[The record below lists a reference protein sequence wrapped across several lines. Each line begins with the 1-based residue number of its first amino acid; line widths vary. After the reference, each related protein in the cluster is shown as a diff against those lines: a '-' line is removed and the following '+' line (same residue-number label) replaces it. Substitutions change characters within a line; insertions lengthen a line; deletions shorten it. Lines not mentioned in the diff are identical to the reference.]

1 MPRYSVPPFLAAL
14 AAALVLG
21 CDHSEPTQ
29 PTDLPGDIPAPD
41 LKSAASSSQFDPGDF
56 TGVVDN
62 RYLPWPPGTR
72 FVYVGE
78 EDGEP
83 ERDVTVVTHQ
93 KKTILGVDVV
103 VVLDR
108 VYQSGELTEQTFDW
122 YAQDKKGNVWY
133 FGEDS
138 RTIEDGEVVS
148 TEGSWEAGKNGAR
161 PGIIMPAHPHVGQ
174 TMQQEFA
181 PGVAEDMARVLH
193 LGLKVTVPYGSFNHC
208 IETEEFTPLEPGVRE
223 VKFYCPGIGLVNERD
238 VQGGTAHLALTRIS
252 R

>member
-1 MPRYSVPPFLAAL
+1 MPRLSNSPLAVAL
-14 AAALVLG
+14 LGALFLG
-21 CDHSEPTQ
+21 CGDNEPTG
-29 PTDLPGDIPAPD
+29 PADLAPAGSGSPFNP
-41 LKSAASSSQFDPGDF
+41 ADF
-56 TGVVDN
+56 AGPVDN
-62 RYLPWPPGTR
+62 RYLPWQPGTR
-72 FVYVGE
+72 FVYAGE

-83 ERDVTVVTHQ
+83 ERDITVVTHQ
-93 KKTILGVDVV
+93 KKTILGVEVV

-108 VYQSGELTEQTFDW
+108 VYQGGSLTEQTFDW

-181 PGVAEDMARVLH
+181 PGIAEDMARVLH
-193 LGLKVTVPYGSFNHC
+193 LGRKVRVPYGSFNHC
-208 IETEEFTPLEPGVRE
+208 IETEEFTPLEPDVKE
-223 VKFYCPGIGLVNERD
+223 VKFYCPGIGLVTERD
-238 VQGGTAHLALTRIS
+238 VQGGSAHLALTRIS

>member
-1 MPRYSVPPFLAAL
+1 MPRHSVPPFLAAL

-21 CDHSEPTQ
+21 CGHNEPTQ
-29 PTDLPGDIPAPD
+29 PTELPADTPAPD
-41 LKSAASSSQFDPGDF
+41 LKSAASSSQFDPSDF
-56 TGVVDN
+56 VGVVDN
-62 RYLPWPPGTR
+62 RYLPWQPGTR

-78 EDGEP
+78 EDSEP
-83 ERDVTVVTHQ
+83 ERDITVVTHQ

-138 RTIEDGEVVS
+138 KEFEDGEVVS
-148 TEGSWEAGKNGAR
+148 TAGSWEAGKNGAR

-174 TMQQEFA
+174 ATQQEFA

-208 IETEEFTPLEPGVRE
+208 IETEEFTPLEPGVSE
-223 VKFYCPGIGLVNERD
+223 VKLYCPGIGFVKGRD

>member
-1 MPRYSVPPFLAAL
+1 MRRQSVPSLVAAL
-14 AAALVLG
+14 AAALILA
-21 CDHSEPTQ
+21 CDRNEPTQ
-29 PTDLPGDIPAPD
+29 PADLPADTPAPD
-41 LKSAASSSQFDPGDF
+41 LQPAASKSQFDPADF
-56 TGVVDN
+56 VDVVDN
-62 RYLPWPPGTR
+62 KYLPWLPGTR

-93 KKTILGVDVV
+93 QKTILGVNVT

-108 VYQSGELTEQTFDW
+108 VYQSGSLTEQTFDW

-138 RTIEDGEVVS
+138 REIEDGEVVS
-148 TEGSWEAGKNGAR
+148 TEGSWEAGKNGAK
-161 PGIIMPAHPHVGQ
+161 PGIIMSAHPHVGQ
-174 TMQQEFA
+174 SMQQEFA

-193 LGLKVTVPYGSFNHC
+193 LGLKVSVPYGSFNHC

-223 VKFYCPGIGLVNERD
+223 VKFYCPGIGQVKEQD
-238 VQGGTAHLALTRIS
+238 VQGGTAHLVLTQLS
-252 R
+252 H

>member
-1 MPRYSVPPFLAAL
+1 MPRQSAPPLLAAL

-21 CDHSEPTQ
+21 CGHNEPTRS
-29 PTDLPGDIPAPD
+29 TDFAANTSVPD
-41 LKSAASSSQFDPGDF
+41 LKSAASSSKFDPDDF
-56 TGVVDN
+56 VGVVDN
-62 RYLPWPPGTR
+62 RYLPWRPGTR

-83 ERDVTVVTHQ
+83 VRDITVVTHQ
-93 KKTILGVDVV
+93 KKTILGVEVV

-108 VYQSGELTEQTFDW
+108 VYKSGSLAEQTLDW

-138 RTIEDGEVVS
+138 KELEDGEVVS
-148 TEGSWEAGKNGAR
+148 TAGSWEAGKNGAR
-161 PGIIMPAHPHVGQ
+161 AGIISPAHPHVGQ
-174 TMQQEFA
+174 TTQQEFA

-193 LGLKVTVPYGSFNHC
+193 LGLRVSVPHGSFNHC

-223 VKFYCPGIGLVNERD
+223 VKFYCPGIGFVKGRD
-238 VQGGTAHLALTRIS
+238 VQGGTAHLELTRIS
-252 R
+252 H

>member
-1 MPRYSVPPFLAAL
+1 MARDSVPPLLVAL
-14 AAALVLG
+14 AAALVFG
-21 CDHSEPTQ
+21 CGSNEPTQ
-29 PTDLPGDIPAPD
+29 PTDLPPDAPAPD

-56 TGVVDN
+56 SGVVDN
-62 RYLPWPPGTR
+62 RYLPWQPGTR

-83 ERDVTVVTHQ
+83 ERDITVVTHQ

-108 VYQSGELTEQTFDW
+108 VYQSGSLTEQTLDW

-138 RTIEDGEVVS
+138 KEFEDGEVVS
-148 TEGSWEAGKNGAR
+148 TAGSWEAGKNGAK

-174 TMQQEFA
+174 AMQQEFA

-193 LGLKVTVPYGSFNHC
+193 LGVKVSVPYGSFNHC

-223 VKFYCPGIGLVNERD
+223 VKFYCPGIGFVQGRD
-238 VQGGTAHLALTRIS
+238 VQGGTGHLALTRIS
-252 R
+252 H

>member
-1 MPRYSVPPFLAAL
+1 MPRHSVPPFLAAL

-21 CDHSEPTQ
+21 CGHDEPTQ
-29 PTDLPGDIPAPD
+29 PTSPSADIPAPD
-41 LKSAASSSQFDPGDF
+41 AKAAASSSQFDPGDF
-56 TGVVDN
+56 SNVVDN
-62 RYLPWPPGTR
+62 KYLPWRPGTR

-83 ERDVTVVTHQ
+83 MRDITVVTHQ
-93 KKTILGVDVV
+93 HKTILGVDVV

-108 VYQSGELTEQTFDW
+108 VYLSGDLAEQTLDW
-122 YAQDKKGNVWY
+122 YAQDKSGNVWY

-138 RTIEDGEVVS
+138 KEFEDGEVVS
-148 TEGSWEAGKNGAR
+148 TAGSWEAGKNGAR

-193 LGLKVTVPYGSFNHC
+193 LGLKVSVPYGSFNHC
-208 IETEEFTPLEPGVRE
+208 IETEEFTPLEPGVSE
-223 VKFYCPGIGLVNERD
+223 VKFFCPGIGFVKARD
-238 VQGGTAHLALTRIS
+238 VQGGTAHMALTRVS